1 MSFKFTVNF
10 DASILYEEK
19 RWVTY
24 FVLLEDDFIRRNL
37 YLSHAENDF
46 LECLL
51 GEKFLE

>member
-1 MSFKFTVNF
+1 MTFKFTVNL
-10 DASILYEEK
+10 DAPILYEEK
-19 RWVTY
+19 SWVAY

-46 LECLL
+46 LESLL